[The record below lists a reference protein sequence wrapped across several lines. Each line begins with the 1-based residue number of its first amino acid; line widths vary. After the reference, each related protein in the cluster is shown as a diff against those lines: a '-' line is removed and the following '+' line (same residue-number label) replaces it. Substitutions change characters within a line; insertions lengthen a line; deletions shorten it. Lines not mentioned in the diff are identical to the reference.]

1 MNIYSRKDVNN
12 IINDIFDFIDN
23 GIIKIE
29 DKIFVGHPGLYF
41 FHSKEDLLREINNLL
56 NKDNYNKYDIY
67 YLVNKLIKYMLGKYD
82 SHTKIYFEN
91 DNNLPIRFKIYNDRV
106 YVIEHSSDIKNCKGG
121 ILISVNGV
129 DIIQILKELEGII
142 SFSTKEYLNVNQEL
156 MLSSINALKS
166 LPSISSNNDFIVF
179 KILVNNEVKNIVINC
194 RILYKPI
201 KEKKFQNYSYE
212 ILDNAVI
219 VHYNSCQNKEG
230 MEHLINNLNLIRDI
244 DNYIIDIRNN
254 AGGSSTI
261 IKPLLEFLKGKN
273 IVVLINEK
281 VFSSGRMAYVD
292 LKNIGAYSIGSDIST
307 SLNCFGNV
315 PGEFLL
321 KDLDLFVKRSST
333 YWYYD
338 ENLLCHGFEKDT
350 FSDYFRNRKELL
362 EPKILHPDE
371 YIIPSIDD
379 ILNNRDPQLEAAIN
393 YFSKVKRL

>member
-1 MNIYSRKDVNN
+1 
-12 IINDIFDFIDN
+12 
-23 GIIKIE
+23 
-29 DKIFVGHPGLYF
+29 
-41 FHSKEDLLREINNLL
+41 
-56 NKDNYNKYDIY
+56 
-67 YLVNKLIKYMLGKYD
+67 
-82 SHTKIYFEN
+82 
-91 DNNLPIRFKIYNDRV
+91 
-106 YVIEHSSDIKNCKGG
+106 
-121 ILISVNGV
+121 
-129 DIIQILKELEGII
+129 
-142 SFSTKEYLNVNQEL
+142 
-156 MLSSINALKS
+156 
-166 LPSISSNNDFIVF
+166 
-179 KILVNNEVKNIVINC
+179 
-194 RILYKPI
+194 
-201 KEKKFQNYSYE
+201 
-212 ILDNAVI
+212 
-219 VHYNSCQNKEG
+219 

-261 IKPLLEFLKGKN
+261 IKPLLEFLKGKK
-273 IVVLINEK
+273 IIVLINEK

-350 FSDYFRNRKELL
+350 FSLYFRNRKKLL

-393 YFSKVKRL
+393 FFSKVKSL

>member
-82 SHTKIYFEN
+82 SHTKIYFKN

-106 YVIEHSSDIKNCKGG
+106 YVIEHSSDIKNCKAG
-121 ILISVNGV
+121 ILINVNGV
-129 DIIQILKELEGII
+129 NIIQILKELEGII

-166 LPSISSNNDFIVF
+166 LPSISSDTDFIVF

-393 YFSKVKRL
+393 YFSKVKSL